1 MVINLEGYKI
11 KGSDGINSFDL
22 YEVKEVKHGKSKGQ
36 FVDTSFA
43 YGASFARC
51 IQIIIQERSKVEI
64 SEVELDKFVE
74 AYDIISNRTLEEVKK
89 VFENKSK

>member
-11 KGSDGINSFDL
+11 KGSEGINSFDL
-22 YEVKEVKHGKSKGQ
+22 YEVKEVKNGNNKGL

-43 YGASFARC
+43 YGASFSRC
-51 IQIIIQERSKVEI
+51 IQIIIQERTKVELK
-64 SEVELDKFVE
+64 ELELKEFVE
-74 AYDIISNRTLEEVKK
+74 AYERISNRTLEELKK